1 MGQII
6 LPVLSRACAKDIHS
20 KTIAIFVTLV
30 LDKGNEGPGNDIEK
44 IATHSCP
51 RTHSEIFFATSAKL
65 RENEFEK

>member
-1 MGQII
+1 M
-6 LPVLSRACAKDIHS
+6 
-20 KTIAIFVTLV
+20 IAIFVTLV

>member
-6 LPVLSRACAKDIHS
+6 LRVLSRVKDIHS

-30 LDKGNEGPGNDIEK
+30 LDKDNEGPGNDIEK
-44 IATHSCP
+44 IVTHSCL